1 MAVNEYVEL
10 DILKPSTTLV
20 DLTKNFQGRVGD
32 SRAFCK
38 LWIKANGLPYDL
50 TRDNRSVGFA
60 GKDPVGDLYRAV
72 GWADTDQ
79 PGDNAQAGRVT
90 YYFPGGMFKHEGD
103 WDKGSTY
110 FYVQDSKG
118 TVSTVNVW
126 LHVLPNMVEMGVNTT
141 PYQSDMEKA
150 VADVQA
156 KADEVK
162 AQLSSLLNGSAFTGM
177 TSQLK
182 ATQNT
187 IDAYNA
193 LINNKQV
200 STTDQM
206 QEYVNALINNKK
218 VPTTDQMQAYV
229 NSFFS
234 AETSIADLNTLVT
247 PGKVYYVANTSA
259 SNNPNGKA
267 GFMSVKGTSSNLVQ
281 VFVDGEA
288 NEFIRSRFANAWT
301 AWRRTTA
308 WN

>member
-10 DILKPSTTLV
+10 DILKPGTTLV

-50 TRDNRSVGFA
+50 TKDSRSVGFA

-79 PGDNAQAGRVT
+79 PGDNAQTGRVT
-90 YYFPGGMFKHEGD
+90 YYFPAGMFKHEGD
-103 WDKGSTY
+103 WDKDSTY

-141 PYQSDMEKA
+141 PYKSDMDKA

-162 AQLSSLLNGSAFTGM
+162 AQLSGILNGSAFTGM

-182 ATQNT
+182 ATQDTINT
-187 IDAYNA
+187 YNT
-193 LINNKQV
+193 LVNSKQ
-200 STTDQM
+200 
-206 QEYVNALINNKK
+206 
-218 VPTTDQMQAYV
+218 VPTTEQMQAYV
-229 NSFFS
+229 QGLLTAQTAS
-234 AETSIADLNTLVT
+234 TDLNLLTS
-247 PGKVYYVANTSA
+247 PGQTYYVASTTV
-259 SNNPNGKA
+259 SNNPDGKT
-267 GFMSVKGTSSNLVQ
+267 GFLSVKGNSSNLCQ
-281 VFVDGEA
+281 VFVDNEA
-288 NEFIRSRFANAWT
+288 NEFIRSRMSGTWT

-308 WN
+308 WNYQNMAWN

>member
-50 TRDNRSVGFA
+50 TKDSRSVGFA

-90 YYFPGGMFKHEGD
+90 YYFPGGMFKHGGD
-103 WDKGSTY
+103 WDKDSTY

-182 ATQNT
+182 ATQDT

-193 LINNKQV
+193 LINSKQ
-200 STTDQM
+200 
-206 QEYVNALINNKK
+206 

-229 NSFFS
+229 NSFFN

-259 SNNPNGKA
+259 SNNPNGKT
-267 GFMSVKGTSSNLVQ
+267 GFMSVKGTSSSLVQ
-281 VFVDGEA
+281 IFVDGEA
-288 NEFIRSRFANAWT
+288 TEFIRSRFDNTWT
-301 AWRRTTA
+301 AWRQTTQ

>member
-10 DILKPSTTLV
+10 DILKPGTTLV

-50 TRDNRSVGFA
+50 TKDNRSVGFT
-60 GKDPVGDLYRAV
+60 GKDPVGDSYRAV

-90 YYFPGGMFKHEGD
+90 YYFPAGMFKYEGD
-103 WDKGSTY
+103 WDTDSTY

-126 LHVLPNMVEMGVNTT
+126 LHVLPNLVEMGVNAT
-141 PYQSDMEKA
+141 PYMSDMDKA
-150 VADVQA
+150 VAEVQN
-156 KADEVK
+156 KANEVK
-162 AQLSSLLNGSAFTGM
+162 AQLSNILNGSAFTGM

-182 ATQNT
+182 ATQDT
-187 IDAYNA
+187 INAYST
-193 LINNKQV
+193 LVDSKQ
-200 STTDQM
+200 
-206 QEYVNALINNKK
+206 

-234 AETSIADLNTLVT
+234 AETSTADLNTLVT

-281 VFVDGEA
+281 VFVDGDA
-288 NEFIRSRFANAWT
+288 NEFIRSRFANTWT
-301 AWRRTTA
+301 DWRRTTA

>member
-10 DILKPSTTLV
+10 DILKPGTTLV

-50 TRDNRSVGFA
+50 TKDSRSVGFA
-60 GKDPVGDLYRAV
+60 GKDPAGDLYRAV

-79 PGDNAQAGRVT
+79 PGDNAQTGRVT
-90 YYFPGGMFKHEGD
+90 YYFPDGMFKHEGD
-103 WDKGSTY
+103 WDKDSTY
-110 FYVQDSKG
+110 FYVRDSKG

-141 PYQSDMEKA
+141 PYQSEMDKA
-150 VADVQA
+150 VAEVQS
-156 KADEVK
+156 KAAEVK
-162 AQLSSLLNGSAFTGM
+162 AQLSGILNGSAFTGL

-182 ATQNT
+182 ATQDT
-187 IDAYNA
+187 INAYST
-193 LINNKQV
+193 LVNNKQ
-200 STTDQM
+200 
-206 QEYVNALINNKK
+206 

-229 NSFFS
+229 NSFFN
-234 AETSIADLNTLVT
+234 AETSTADLNTLVT

-259 SNNPNGKA
+259 SNNPDGKA
-267 GFMSVKGTSSNLVQ
+267 GVMSVKGTSSNLVQ

-288 NEFIRSRFANAWT
+288 NEFIRSRFANTWT
-301 AWRRTTA
+301 DWRRTTA